1 MRDALYDAN
10 WRLDVKTAGRAYGDT
25 ADVSSRF
32 LALQDD
38 CTYAVPGLES
48 VNAFFASQV
57 ASRKALC
64 SEACALVTA
73 AAGASDFQRRSLPSG
88 DSLDFANTH
97 CIECVSLRNL
107 QPCAIPLRPPAA
119 TGLDRQFS
127 LLQCVE

>member
-1 MRDALYDAN
+1 MSDALYDAN
-10 WRLDVKTAGRAYGDT
+10 GRLDVKTAGHAYRDT

-38 CTYAVPGLES
+38 CTYAVACLKPMHT
-48 VNAFFASQV
+48 FFACQV
-57 ASRKALC
+57 GARKALC
-64 SEACALVTA
+64 GEARTLVAA

-88 DSLDFANTH
+88 DSLDFSNTH

-107 QPCAIPLRPPAA
+107 QPCAIPLRAPTA
-119 TGLDRQFS
+119 TGLERQFS

>member
-1 MRDALYDAN
+1 MRDALYDACR
-10 WRLDVKTAGRAYGDT
+10 RLDVKTAGRAYRDT

-73 AAGASDFQRRSLPSG
+73 ATGASDFQRRSLPSG

-97 CIECVSLRNL
+97 CIECVS
-107 QPCAIPLRPPAA
+107 A
-119 TGLDRQFS
+119 G
-127 LLQCVE
+127 